1 MKKAPARKS
10 SVPSTMS
17 TWTNAKVLVVGLGIS
32 GLWTARWLI
41 ERGAHVTVSEMKQA
55 SELDPAMV
63 RELVASGVELE
74 FGGHRNDTFLNAD
87 TIVVSPGVP
96 HDTPM
101 IRSTMKKN
109 IPVIGEME
117 LASRVIDTP
126 IIAVTGT
133 NGKTTVTA
141 LVGELLKNAGLK
153 VFVGGNIGTPLMAYA
168 AGKQEADYLVAEV
181 SSFQLDTIQT
191 FCPFISIILNITPDH
206 LDRYA
211 DMEAYARSKLRI
223 YENQGPGHYL
233 ILNDD
238 DQRLSSL
245 HPDSGVTLLRYGL
258 GQRQEVSA
266 FLEGGTARAG
276 LTGEATHSFSLDRFA
291 LPGSHNQENL
301 LAVVLAG
308 MAVGIDVRVIQDTI
322 DRFKGLPHRIEYV
335 GEVGGI
341 RFYNDSKATNVD
353 AARRAIASF
362 DDPLILIAGGRH
374 KGADYGPLVG
384 REQGAGGRG
393 QGRLKGAVFLG
404 EAGGLLA
411 EAFEGIVPYDMAVH
425 MEEAVATAFS
435 MAEPGDVVLLA
446 PACSSFDMFSDYRQ
460 RGDVFKAA
468 VKGLMHG

>member
-1 MKKAPARKS
+1 MAKALVRKS
-10 SVPSTMS
+10 SVPSTVS
-17 TWTNAKVLVVGLGIS
+17 TGPDAKVLVVGLGIS
-32 GLWTARWLI
+32 GLWTARWLMQ
-41 ERGAHVTVSEMKQA
+41 RGAHVTASDMKKA

-63 RELVASGVELE
+63 KELMESGVELE
-74 FGGHRNDTFLNAD
+74 VGGHRKETFLNAD

-96 HDTPM
+96 HDMPL
-101 IRSTMKKN
+101 IRSAFRRN

-117 LASRVIDTP
+117 LASRFINTP

-141 LVGELLKNAGLK
+141 LVGELLKNAGME

-168 AGKQEADYLVAEV
+168 AGKQEADYLVVEV

-211 DMEAYARSKLRI
+211 DVEAYARSKLRI

-238 DQRLSSL
+238 DRGLSSL
-245 HPDSGVTLLRYGL
+245 RPASGVTLLRYGL
-258 GQRQEVSA
+258 GQRQEVNA
-266 FLEGGTARAG
+266 FLEGGTVRAG
-276 LTGEATHSFSLDRFA
+276 LTGGPTYCFSLDRFA
-291 LPGSHNQENL
+291 LPGFHNQENL
-301 LAVVLAG
+301 LAAVLVG
-308 MAVGIDVRVIQDTI
+308 MVLGIDAGVIQDTI

-335 GEVGGI
+335 GEVDGI

-362 DDPLILIAGGRH
+362 DDSMILIAGGRH
-374 KGADYGPLVG
+374 KGADYGPLV
-384 REQGAGGRG
+384 RAGHE
-393 QGRLKGAVFLG
+393 RLKGAVFLG
-404 EAGGLLA
+404 EAKRLLA
-411 EAFEGIVPYDMAVH
+411 EAFEDAVPYVAVGR
-425 MEEAVATAFS
+425 MEEAVAAAFS
-435 MAEPGDVVLLA
+435 MAGPGDVVLLA
-446 PACSSFDMFSDYRQ
+446 PACSSFDMFLDYRQ

-468 VKGLMHG
+468 VKGLGHG